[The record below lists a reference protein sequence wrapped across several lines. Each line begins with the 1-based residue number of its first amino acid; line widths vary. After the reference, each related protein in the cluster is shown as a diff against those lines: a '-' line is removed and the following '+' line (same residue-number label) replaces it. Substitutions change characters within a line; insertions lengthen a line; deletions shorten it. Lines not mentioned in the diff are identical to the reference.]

1 MSKGRGMSAQAAATP
16 RLGGFRLESGD
27 AGNVDIRS
35 REELGRRLLESKF
48 EARIVFHLPRDY
60 AEIIYSSITPEV
72 EDIPSR
78 RTSVNMKLI
87 DEGLSMRI
95 KASDPVALRA
105 ALNSFLRF
113 IDSILETLHGLDF
126 LMKRT
131 GQ

>member
-1 MSKGRGMSAQAAATP
+1 M
-16 RLGGFRLESGD
+16 ESGD
-27 AGNVDIRS
+27 AGNADIRS